1 MNLNVDRTLCQ
12 VTGLCAGLAPDALE
26 MDEEGELVILA
37 EKPTADLLVEVRHA
51 VRSCPV
57 QALSLTEG

>member
-1 MNLNVDRTLCQ
+1 MNLTVDRALCQ

-26 MDEEGELVILA
+26 MDEKGDLVILA
-37 EKPTADLLVEVRHA
+37 EKPTADLLVEIRQA